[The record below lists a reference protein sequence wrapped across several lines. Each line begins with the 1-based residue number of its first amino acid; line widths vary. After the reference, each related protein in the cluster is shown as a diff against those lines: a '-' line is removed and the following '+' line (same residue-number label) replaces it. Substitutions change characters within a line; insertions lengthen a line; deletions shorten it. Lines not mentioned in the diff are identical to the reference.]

1 MQVYKRQISQLLVMR
16 NVEGSELPKET
27 EMILVLSINNIPLT
41 LSTEAERP

>member
-16 NVEGSELPKET
+16 NVEGSELQET

-41 LSTEAERP
+41 LLTEAERP